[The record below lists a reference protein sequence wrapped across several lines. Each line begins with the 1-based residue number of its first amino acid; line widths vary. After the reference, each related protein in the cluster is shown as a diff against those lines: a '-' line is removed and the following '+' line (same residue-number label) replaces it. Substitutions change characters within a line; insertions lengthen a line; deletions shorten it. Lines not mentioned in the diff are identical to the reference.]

1 MSLKDSLPLFSIIT
15 VCLNEPN
22 LERTCESIVN
32 QSYQNFEWLVIDG
45 GSDEKTLHIFEK
57 YKVRMNYF
65 VSEKDDGIYHAMNK
79 GILQAKGKYC
89 NFMNAGDSFYTPD
102 VLERAKKVLEGEPEI
117 DVLYGNA
124 LTSQERLVRPELKYE
139 LWEYLYYTT
148 LPHQSTFI
156 RNKCFEYYGL
166 YDAKL
171 KIASDYKYFL
181 LLHRNECIF
190 MYFDVIVSYMDKTGI
205 SSDLLNRNLLF
216 NERKQTISEFYT
228 LDEIRYFEQKK
239 REFRLKLIA
248 TELRNGIKG
257 IN

>member
-1 MSLKDSLPLFSIIT
+1 MSLKDSHPLFSIIT

-45 GSDEKTLHIFEK
+45 GSDEKTLRLFGK
-57 YKVRMNYF
+57 YKSRMSYF
-65 VSEKDDGIYHAMNK
+65 VSEQDNGIYHAMNK
-79 GILQAKGKYC
+79 GILQAKGTYC

-102 VLERAKKVLEGEPEI
+102 ALENATKVLEGEPEI

-124 LTSQERLVRPELKYE
+124 LISQERLVRPELKHE

-148 LPHQSTFI
+148 FPHQSTFI
-156 RNKCFEYYGL
+156 RSKCFKHYGL

-181 LLHRNECIF
+181 LLYKNECIF
-190 MYFDVIVSYMDKTGI
+190 RYFDVTISYMDQSGI
-205 SSDLLNRNLLF
+205 SSDPLNRNLLF
-216 NERKQTISEFYT
+216 NEREKIISEFYT
-228 LDEIRYFEQKK
+228 LDEIRYFEQKE
-239 REFRLKLIA
+239 REFHLKSLVA
-248 TELRNGIKG
+248 KLRNNIKN

>member
-1 MSLKDSLPLFSIIT
+1 MSLKDSHPLFSIIT

-57 YKVRMNYF
+57 YKARMNYF

-79 GILQAKGKYC
+79 GILQAKGHYC
-89 NFMNAGDSFYTPD
+89 NFMNAGDSFYTSD
-102 VLERAKKVLEGEPEI
+102 ALERARKVLEGEPEI

-139 LWEYLYYTT
+139 LGEYLYYTT
-148 LPHQSTFI
+148 FPHQSTFI
-156 RNKCFEYYGL
+156 RNKCFKYYGL

-181 LLHRNECIF
+181 LLYKNECIF
-190 MYFDVIVSYMDKTGI
+190 MYFDVIVSRMDQSGI
-205 SSDLLNRNLLF
+205 SSNPLNRKLLF
-216 NERKQTISEFYT
+216 NEREQIISEFYT
-228 LDEIRYFEQKK
+228 IDEIRYFEQRRYEARKN
-239 REFRLKLIA
+239 FLISQ
-248 TELRNGIKG
+248 LRSKVKEIR
-257 IN
+257 

>member
-1 MSLKDSLPLFSIIT
+1 MSLKDSHPLFSIIT

-45 GSDEKTLHIFEK
+45 GSDEKSLRLFEK
-57 YKVRMNYF
+57 YKSRMSYF
-65 VSEKDDGIYHAMNK
+65 VSEKDNGIYHAMNK
-79 GILQAKGKYC
+79 GILQAKGQYC

-102 VLERAKKVLEGEPEI
+102 ALERATKVLEGEPEI

-139 LWEYLYYTT
+139 LGEYLYYTT
-148 LPHQSTFI
+148 FPHQSTFI
-156 RNKCFEYYGL
+156 RNKCFKHYGL

-181 LLHRNECIF
+181 LLYKNECIF
-190 MYFDVIVSYMDKTGI
+190 RYFDVIISYMDQSGI
-205 SSDLLNRNLLF
+205 SSNPLNRKLLF
-216 NERKQTISEFYT
+216 SEREQIISEFYT
-228 LDEIRYFEQKK
+228 SEEQAYFKQKE
-239 REFRLKLIA
+239 REFHIKLLFDK
-248 TELRNGIKG
+248 LRNNIKD